1 MHLFIHLFIHLFY
14 KFILFISHRQINDK
28 NEEVIDII
36 DSFGRCKTILIRSK
50 EYQLHI
56 ENLEIEKTKRKFHEK
71 NGGDSKTINKNLESS
86 SRSDNNSNNYAWS
99 NGQNHNESGEWLR
112 DSVTEKG
119 LRALV
124 DQKVEKEIEL
134 SNGAKVKTMYEK
146 TLSSSAK
153 SFLKEVHED
162 SIMQRTLH
170 LEKASGV
177 TTSRL
182 DDRREL
188 LRLKKLRQLDK

>member
-1 MHLFIHLFIHLFY
+1 M
-14 KFILFISHRQINDK
+14 
-28 NEEVIDII
+28 
-36 DSFGRCKTILIRSK
+36 
-50 EYQLHI
+50 

-71 NGGDSKTINKNLESS
+71 NCGDTNIFNKNLESS
-86 SRSDNNSNNYAWS
+86 SRSDNNLNNYAWS

-112 DSVTEKG
+112 DLVTEKG
-119 LRALV
+119 IRALV

-146 TLSSSAK
+146 TLTSSAK

-170 LEKASGV
+170 LEKSSGV
-177 TTSRL
+177 TSSRL

-188 LRLKKLRQLDK
+188 LRLKKLQLLNK

>member
-50 EYQLHI
+50 EYKLHI

-112 DSVTEKG
+112 DLVTEKG

-177 TTSRL
+177 TTSRH

>member
-1 MHLFIHLFIHLFY
+1 M
-14 KFILFISHRQINDK
+14 
-28 NEEVIDII
+28 
-36 DSFGRCKTILIRSK
+36 
-50 EYQLHI
+50 
-56 ENLEIEKTKRKFHEK
+56 
-71 NGGDSKTINKNLESS
+71 ESS
-86 SRSDNNSNNYAWS
+86 SRSDNNSNSYAWS

-112 DSVTEKG
+112 DLVTEKG

-170 LEKASGV
+170 LEKSSGGV